1 MTQGGAV
8 TQVRQQ
14 VTLTKKNSGVAVI
27 LLDCPGRSNV
37 LNGNVLEDLENAV
50 MHAEA
55 DDDIK
60 AIVFMSGK
68 SDTFLS
74 GADLVEVRRFAGED
88 AARKLCRKGQ
98 IFINKTKHL
107 TKPVV
112 GAINGACL
120 GGGIE
125 LILCL
130 HKRIATN
137 DPITVF
143 AMPEV
148 RLGLIPGLGGT
159 QRLPRLLGVKTALE
173 VILGSEPF
181 DANRALDIGLID
193 EIVSAD
199 ELMARAEKMA
209 LQVASAGPDALAE
222 LVEKTDGLPS
232 DYEADKLKTLF
243 AITERSLRITTK
255 GHYPAPL
262 RAVQVMKDGL
272 NQGLDAGLE
281 LEANAFAELCTSEV
295 THNLMSIML
304 ASEFY
309 KLSASAPSKRA
320 TLPPIRTIGV
330 IGSGTMGSAIA
341 ELAYSRG
348 FEVYLKGRDA
358 NRVAESVE
366 KIRDSQ
372 ARKRERATNTSAKEG
387 ILRGTID
394 SKELRDCDLIIEAS
408 LEDVEVKK
416 AVFQDILKV
425 VSDKCVLATNTSA
438 LSVSSTIPEGAD
450 SSRFIGLH
458 FFQPVDRMQLVEVV
472 SHAQSNR
479 EAVSAASTF
488 VAGLGKIPLSV
499 KDTPGFLANRIL
511 GTYLEEVARFTQENV
526 PLNWIDEAALSFG
539 MPIAPFEL
547 LDEIGW
553 YLVIAIADALHV
565 GLGER
570 MCPPPKMYDSV
581 TAGLRSK
588 KDGIGIFLWDESGRK
603 KGYNPDLERNFKV
616 TIAKDKVDP
625 AYSIELQE
633 RLVFPMIDEAA
644 RCLEEKIVLR
654 AREVDVATV
663 FGLGFPPFRGGLLR
677 YADKVGLPYIRD
689 RLQVIYQNS
698 FGKRSVSDYIHKLVA
713 EERGFYGRVGGD
725 ES

>member
-1 MTQGGAV
+1 MTQGKSV

-14 VTLTKKNSGVAVI
+14 VTLTKKKSGVAVV

-37 LNGNVLEDLENAV
+37 LNASVLQDLETAIL
-50 MHAEA
+50 HA
-55 DDDIK
+55 DDDDAVK

-68 SDTFLS
+68 ADTFLS
-74 GADLVEVRRFAGED
+74 GADLVEVRRFSDKESALE
-88 AARKLCRKGQ
+88 LCRKGQ
-98 IFINKTKHL
+98 LFLNTSKHL
-107 TKPVV
+107 KKPIVAAV
-112 GAINGACL
+112 NGACL
-120 GGGIE
+120 GGGVE
-125 LILCL
+125 LIIGV

-159 QRLPRLLGVKTALE
+159 QRLARLLGVKSALE
-173 VILGSEPF
+173 IILSSEPF
-181 DANRALDIGLID
+181 DATRALEIGLID
-193 EIVSAD
+193 EIVPAN
-199 ELMARAEKMA
+199 ELMARAEELA
-209 LQVASAGPDALAE
+209 LELGNAGPERLKQ
-222 LVEKTDGLPS
+222 LVDKTEALPS
-232 DYEADKLKTLF
+232 DYDADKLKTLF

-255 GHYPAPL
+255 GHYPAPPK
-262 RAVQVMKDGL
+262 AVEVMKEGL
-272 NQGLDAGLE
+272 TQGIDAGLQ
-281 LEANAFAELCTSEV
+281 LEANAFAELCTSET

-304 ASEFY
+304 AAEFY
-309 KLSASAPSKRA
+309 KLTASQSKKSA
-320 TLPPIRTIGV
+320 LPPIRTIGV
-330 IGSGTMGSAIA
+330 VGSGTMGTAIA
-341 ELAYSRG
+341 ELAYAHGYHVS
-348 FEVYLKGRDA
+348 LKGRDQG
-358 NRVAESVE
+358 RVNESVE
-366 KIRDSQ
+366 KIKASQ
-372 ARKRERATNTSAKEG
+372 ARKRERAANTSASEG
-387 ILRGTID
+387 LLAGTTNWQD
-394 SKELRDCDLIIEAS
+394 LSNCDLIIEAS

-416 AVFQDILKV
+416 AVFKEVLNV
-425 VSDKCVLATNTSA
+425 VSERCVLATNTSA
-438 LSVSSTIPEGAD
+438 LSVASTIPANVD

-458 FFQPVDRMQLVEVV
+458 FFSPVDRMQLVEVV
-472 SHAQSNR
+472 SHGQANR
-479 EAVSAASTF
+479 DAVTTASSF

-511 GTYLEEVARFTQENV
+511 GTYLEEVARLTQENV

-616 TIAKDKVDP
+616 TIAKEKVDP
-625 AYSIELQE
+625 KYGLELTE

-677 YADKVGLPYIRD
+677 YADKVGLPYVKE
-689 RLQVIYQNS
+689 RLEVIYKNS
-698 FGKRSVSDYIHKLVA
+698 FGKRSVSEYITKLVA
-713 EERGFYGRVGGD
+713 EDRGFYGRVGGD